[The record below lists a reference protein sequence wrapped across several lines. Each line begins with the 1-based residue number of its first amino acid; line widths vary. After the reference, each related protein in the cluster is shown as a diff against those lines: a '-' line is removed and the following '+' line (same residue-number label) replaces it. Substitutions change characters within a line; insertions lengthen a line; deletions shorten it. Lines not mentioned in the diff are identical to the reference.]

1 MSKSP
6 FNYLKFGRDGRI
18 LNKSVNGEL
27 VVETKM
33 PQSLMPRIN
42 VKLRLG
48 QEIQDIVTHP

>member
-1 MSKSP
+1 MSKPP

-48 QEIQDIVTHP
+48 QEIQDIVAHP